1 MPDSTPSKPILC
13 RMSPRS
19 KWFCAGL
26 HLATIEFVPDCT
38 FPQTVLC
45 RIVPSPK
52 LFCAGSYLPPNC
64 FVPDRTLPQTVLCR
78 IVPPKLHKIIVFGV
92 LLPKPNLSFLSQ
104 KRPQNGDN
112 SLCLMMMSFSTKPYW
127 IIGNQSSHFFS
138 GVSIQSFPHSW
149 QVLCRMSSSSSTNCS
164 ASSVVNFVH
173 TTPSQS
179 KVLNF
184 WRRIAD

>member
-52 LFCAGSYLPPNC
+52 LFCAGLYLPPNC
-64 FVPDRTLPQTVLCR
+64 FVPDCTLPQTVLCR

-92 LLPKPNLSFLSQ
+92 LLPKPNLSFWSQ

-112 SLCLMMMSFSTKPYW
+112 SLCLMMMSFSTKPCW
-127 IIGNQSSHFFS
+127 IIGNQSSHFFLVWVFKVFHIVDRFCA
-138 GVSIQSFPHSW
+138 GCHPH
-149 QVLCRMSSSSSTNCS
+149 QAQTAVP
-164 ASSVVNFVH
+164 H
-173 TTPSQS
+173 Q
-179 KVLNF
+179 
-184 WRRIAD
+184 